1 MHAAYETSTP
11 VVYTSFIEV
20 LLLIFEFLNLEFF
33 LAVWVESLC
42 LLIYECFVI
51 FVIMRNIRL

>member
-20 LLLIFEFLNLEFF
+20 FSLIFEFLTREFF
-33 LAVWVESLC
+33 LAVW
-42 LLIYECFVI
+42 
-51 FVIMRNIRL
+51 MRSFC

>member
-20 LLLIFEFLNLEFF
+20 SLLIFEMLNLEF
-33 LAVWVESLC
+33 LLSIWVQSLC
-42 LLIYECFVI
+42 LSIYVCFVI
-51 FVIMRNIRL
+51 FVILRYIRL

>member
-11 VVYTSFIEV
+11 VVYTGFIEG

-33 LAVWVESLC
+33 LAMWVGSLC
-42 LLIYECFVI
+42 LFINVCLVMFVI
-51 FVIMRNIRL
+51 ICNIRL

>member
-11 VVYTSFIEV
+11 VVYTLFIEV

-33 LAVWVESLC
+33 LSMWVQSLC
-42 LLIYECFVI
+42 LSIYACFVI
-51 FVIMRNIRL
+51 FVILRNIRL